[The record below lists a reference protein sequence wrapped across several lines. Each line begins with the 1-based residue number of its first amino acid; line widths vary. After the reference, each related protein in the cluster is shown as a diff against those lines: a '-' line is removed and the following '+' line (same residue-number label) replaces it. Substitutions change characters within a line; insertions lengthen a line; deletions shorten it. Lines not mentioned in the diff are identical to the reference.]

1 MQYIYLLKNEV
12 TKRGYVGRSY
22 RPDYRYMQHIN
33 SLKAK
38 RHTNEQMQRDFED
51 YGEKSFSMEIVES
64 AETFTGKGIEG
75 KWILKM
81 KSFDRRYGY
90 NYKDPFVVTRTGKP
104 TSKVAM
110 VYLSALRDKEIA
122 DSGKQLQEG
131 VT

>member
-1 MQYIYLLKNEV
+1 MQYIYLLKNDV
-12 TKRGYVGRSY
+12 TKRVYVGRSY
-22 RPDYRYMQHIN
+22 RPDYRYRQHIN

-51 YGEKSFSMEIVES
+51 YGEKSFFMEIVES

-104 TSKVAM
+104 TSKVAKLLG
-110 VYLSALRDKEIA
+110 VSVEDIV
-122 DSGKQLQEG
+122 GKG
-131 VT
+131 DVK